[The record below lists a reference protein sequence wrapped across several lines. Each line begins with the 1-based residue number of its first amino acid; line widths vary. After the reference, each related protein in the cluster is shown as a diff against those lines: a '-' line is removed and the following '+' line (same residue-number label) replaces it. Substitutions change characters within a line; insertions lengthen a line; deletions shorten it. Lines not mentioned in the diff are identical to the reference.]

1 MAKYKESKKK
11 AFARGYVTGLDHAKT
26 LKDAHHRPVGEAAKR
41 GYSKG
46 MKHGR
51 YIIKQ
56 RNTYNSWGN
65 KWKKD

>member
-1 MAKYKESKKK
+1 MRRGNDMGKYKESKKK

-26 LKDAHHRPVGEAAKR
+26 LKDAQHRPVGEAAKR

-56 RNTYNSWGN
+56 RNTYKS
-65 KWKKD
+65 